1 MFKFNPGNTI
11 HMMTF
16 RTESLILQDHFQNK
30 TLNTYVFN
38 DKSPKYSRRVDSS
51 QYGHWFSFKI
61 SAFFSMTE

>member
-1 MFKFNPGNTI
+1 MFNPGNTI
-11 HMMTF
+11 HMTF
-16 RTESLILQDHFQNK
+16 RTKSLILQDYFQNK
-30 TLNTYVFN
+30 TLNTYMFN